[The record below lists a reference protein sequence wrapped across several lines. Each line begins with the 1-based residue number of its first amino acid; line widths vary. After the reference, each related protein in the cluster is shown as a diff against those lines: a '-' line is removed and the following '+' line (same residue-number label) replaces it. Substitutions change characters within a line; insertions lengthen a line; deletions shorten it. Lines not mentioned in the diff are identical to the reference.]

1 MSLEKIL
8 EKIEQ
13 EASQEVEAIL
23 GEAIKKA
30 DSLKKE
36 AEARARAQAE
46 SIIKQAET
54 EASLE
59 ASRILTQAQLQRRM
73 ELLKARR
80 EQISRV
86 LEEALKN
93 EELKK
98 LRLKKEIVS
107 REGILE
113 EMLEADRLLAE
124 LGPEIENEI
133 LAWLKI

>member
-1 MSLEKIL
+1 
-8 EKIEQ
+8 
-13 EASQEVEAIL
+13 
-23 GEAIKKA
+23 
-30 DSLKKE
+30 
-36 AEARARAQAE
+36 
-46 SIIKQAET
+46 
-54 EASLE
+54 
-59 ASRILTQAQLQRRM
+59 LQRRM

>member
-1 MSLEKIL
+1 KIL

-23 GEAIKKA
+23 GEARKKA

>member
-1 MSLEKIL
+1 MSLQKIL

>member
-1 MSLEKIL
+1 
-8 EKIEQ
+8 
-13 EASQEVEAIL
+13 
-23 GEAIKKA
+23 
-30 DSLKKE
+30 
-36 AEARARAQAE
+36 
-46 SIIKQAET
+46 
-54 EASLE
+54 
-59 ASRILTQAQLQRRM
+59 
-73 ELLKARR
+73 ELLK
-80 EQISRV
+80 
-86 LEEALKN
+86 EEKANQDKN

>member
-1 MSLEKIL
+1 
-8 EKIEQ
+8 
-13 EASQEVEAIL
+13 
-23 GEAIKKA
+23 
-30 DSLKKE
+30 
-36 AEARARAQAE
+36 
-46 SIIKQAET
+46 
-54 EASLE
+54 
-59 ASRILTQAQLQRRM
+59 M